1 MDRRSCQNPTTE
13 ERESCIELMVELVV
27 MANISNFHPN
37 QIDIAHPTSSNTNA
51 PIIILFCKKRDR
63 INFYSQRKKAR
74 DLTSDHFKIVGAE
87 VNSEELAQV
96 NHRYIYINESI
107 TPENCRLLKAA
118 RLESKKQKYKH
129 KRYTMNGQVCVRKD
143 DQSDV
148 IYI

>member
-1 MDRRSCQNPTTE
+1 
-13 ERESCIELMVELVV
+13 MVELVV

-37 QIDIAHPTSSNTNA
+37 QIDIVHPTSSNTNA

-74 DLTSDHFKIVGAE
+74 DLTSDHFKIVGAA

-129 KRYTMNGQVCVRKD
+129 KD
-143 DQSDV
+143 
-148 IYI
+148 IL